1 MLKNWTCV
9 AVVICVA
16 VLSAGLFSAAG
27 AAASDFNI
35 GVRGSVGFGTGS
47 TDDETVDGKIG
58 LAAGGGLSM
67 QYYFIEK
74 GKWNFGLDSGLEYLF
89 LEYDSTSTLTLPGPI
104 NVDRAS
110 KTSYNYLTIPL
121 TFKVHYT
128 LNERLAITGDVG
140 GFLGVFLGGESDND
154 YTPEVPLFGLVN
166 GVVKLDDTNT
176 ETINAGLRFAAGLE
190 IALSEKL
197 KLVPGFIYD
206 LGLMDVT
213 KDAVAPPKDTLSSW
227 AFSFDLLYEL
237 F

>member
-9 AVVICVA
+9 AMVFCVA

-27 AAASDFNI
+27 AAAGDFNI

-89 LEYDSTSTLTLPGPI
+89 LEYDSTSTLTLPGPTF
-104 NVDRAS
+104 VDLGS
-110 KTSYNYLTIPL
+110 TTSYNYLAIPL
-121 TFKVHYT
+121 TFKVHYA

-140 GFLGVFLGGESDND
+140 GFLGVFLGGEADND
-154 YTPEVPLFGLVN
+154 YTPDGIIAD
-166 GVVKLDDTNT
+166 GVEKLDDSNT
-176 ETINAGLRFAAGLE
+176 EPINAGLRFAAGLE
-190 IALSEKL
+190 IVLSDKL
-197 KLVPGFIYD
+197 KLIPGFIYD
-206 LGLMDVT
+206 LGLKDIT
-213 KDAVAPPKDTLSSW
+213 KDTPPKTPSRDTLSSW

>member
-1 MLKNWTCV
+1 
-9 AVVICVA
+9 VA

-27 AAASDFNI
+27 AAAGDFNL
-35 GVRGSVGFGTGS
+35 GVRGAIGFGTGS
-47 TDDETVDGKIG
+47 TDDETVDGTIG
-58 LAAGGGLSM
+58 LSAGGGLSM

-89 LEYDSTSTLTLPGPI
+89 LEYDSTSTLTLPGPT

-110 KTSYNYLTIPL
+110 NTSYNYLTIPL

-190 IALSEKL
+190 IALSDKL
-197 KLVPGFIYD
+197 KLIPGFIYD
-206 LGLMDVT
+206 LGLVDVT

-227 AFSFDLLYEL
+227 TFAFDLLYEL